1 MEKKEEFLEKF
12 KTAIASTAKSISNIE
27 DVQVIFGNQNLDK
40 SKRTIRL
47 PDLDNVINYTK
58 TRALADSEALKIRYS
73 NEKILKKYEPVGDV
87 SKKLYAIAEK
97 IRYEKLGSEEFKGI
111 KENIHNYYCER
122 LKNLD
127 LKKNENKFT
136 EAFENYLRVNI
147 LDLKNSKE
155 SEKDFKSFKKSLETN
170 FKKKIITLK
179 KSTNNQIQFNSLIS
193 EIISKM
199 DIIEN
204 IENEKKNEEGAK

>member
-111 KENIHNYYCER
+111 KENIT
-122 LKNLD
+122 
-127 LKKNENKFT
+127 KK
-136 EAFENYLRVNI
+136 
-147 LDLKNSKE
+147 
-155 SEKDFKSFKKSLETN
+155 
-170 FKKKIITLK
+170 
-179 KSTNNQIQFNSLIS
+179 
-193 EIISKM
+193 
-199 DIIEN
+199 
-204 IENEKKNEEGAK
+204 EKKYGKD